1 MGQLLPYTEL
11 PRLTFCTLTEGT
23 VHLPHQSGAL
33 YGYMGDF
40 RRRCGT
46 CFPADLSAAL
56 LIQLPFSGG
65 DFTNIFYLLSS
76 FSVDYD
82 ASKLEDFLED
92 LTSQCASVE
101 ELKVAFKPQ
110 MDPR

>member
-1 MGQLLPYTEL
+1 MGQLLRYTEL
-11 PRLTFCTLTEGT
+11 PRLTCCTLTEGA
-23 VHLPHQSGAL
+23 VHLPLQSGAL
-33 YGYMGDF
+33 YSCAGDF
-40 RRRCGT
+40 TRCGT
-46 CFPADLSAAL
+46 CFPADLSVAL
-56 LIQLPFSGG
+56 LIQLTFSGG